1 METPSIRRSKLQQ
14 ALHFWASLFSQISHH
29 IPYFHKFD
37 LMHHNCTYTVYLYA
51 GLQALMM
58 HQCLNGLESKS
69 HLSNSPNVPYT
80 IVEFLVVVAVI
91 AAVVVVVFVVV
102 IVVVVR
108 VIPRRVTRHPVDA
121 HFLKKFKGNL
131 LNLL

>member
-1 METPSIRRSKLQQ
+1 MKTPRIRRCKLQQ

-37 LMHHNCTYTVYLYA
+37 LMHHTYTVYLYA

-69 HLSNSPNVPYT
+69 HLSNYVPYT
-80 IVEFLVVVAVI
+80 IVDFLVVVTVTAAV
-91 AAVVVVVFVVV
+91 VVVVVFVVV
-102 IVVVVR
+102 VVVVR